1 MTTAVPAETTWRT
14 MRRGLALSPELRT
27 GLAGTLALATVA
39 MIGRAAV
46 PVAVQQGIDRG
57 LRGPGG
63 PDLAFIAGVVAVTAA
78 VLVVTTMCGYL
89 MMRRLFTV
97 SETALAGVRTRAF
110 RHVHDLSMLHQ
121 QSERRGSLVSRVT
134 SDVDQ
139 VSQFLQWGGVI
150 LLISGGQVIVTAIV
164 MAVYSWQLTLV
175 VFIAFLPAVL
185 VIRAFQKR
193 LAVAY
198 RQVRERTGAMLAA
211 VSESVV
217 GAPVIRAY
225 GVSDRTARRLEDA
238 IESQRQAQ
246 QKAIRTSVMGFS
258 VGEIAA
264 GLALAAVVV
273 LGVRLGVDE
282 MITVGELTAF
292 LFLVTLFIQPV
303 QIATEVLNEAQNA
316 IAGWRRVLDVLDV
329 APDVADPGDQGVALP
344 AGPIDIRFAE
354 VNFAYP
360 VAAPANGGGVDG
372 GDGGDGGDGAS
383 RADSNGRS
391 RADAVTRVAGAA
403 ALTLGPPV
411 LSDVTLDI
419 PAKTRVAVVGETGS
433 GKTTFAK
440 LLTRLMDP
448 IDGQIALSG
457 VPLDQVVFSSLRSR
471 VVMVPQDGFL
481 FDSTVG
487 DNVRFG
493 RPGMSDDDLVLAFT
507 ELGLTDWVDGL
518 PKGLGTPVGERGEAL
533 SVGERQLVA
542 LARAYVAD
550 PDLLV
555 LDEATSAVD
564 PATEVRLQRTLDAVT
579 RGRTTV
585 AIAHRLSTAQA
596 ADEVIVVDRGRVV
609 QRGPHAVLLRDPDSI
624 YAKLYASWLE
634 QTR

>member
-1 MTTAVPAETTWRT
+1 MTSVAAEQRTESTWRT
-14 MRRGLALSPELRT
+14 LRRGLALSPELKT
-27 GLAGTLALATVA
+27 GLAGTVALALIY
-39 MIGRAAV
+39 MIGRVAV
-46 PVAVQQGIDRG
+46 PVAVQRGIDHGIVGG
-57 LRGPGG
+57 L
-63 PDLAFIAGVVAVTAA
+63 DLDVVTLTVVVTAA
-78 VLVVTTMCGYL
+78 VLVVTTTCGYL

-139 VSQFLQWGGVI
+139 ITQFLQWGGVI
-150 LLISGGQVIVTAIV
+150 LIVNLGQLVVTTAV
-164 MAVYSWQLTLV
+164 MLAYSWQLTLV
-175 VFIAFLPAVL
+175 VLVAFAPAVL
-185 VIRAFQKR
+185 VIRLLQRR
-193 LAVAY
+193 LAGAY
-198 RQVRERTGAMLAA
+198 GLVRQRMGTLLGTIG
-211 VSESVV
+211 ESVV

-225 GVSDRTARRLEDA
+225 GIAGRTAGRLDAA
-238 IESQRQAQ
+238 IEGQRRAQ
-246 QKAIRTSVMGFS
+246 QKAIRISILGSS
-258 VGEIAA
+258 VGELAA
-264 GLALAAVVV
+264 GLALAGVVV
-273 LGVRLGVDE
+273 VGVNLGVDRTLS
-282 MITVGELTAF
+282 IGQLTAF

-329 APDVADPGDQGVALP
+329 APDVADPGRQGRELP
-344 AGPIDIRFAE
+344 PGPLDIRFAG
-354 VNFAYP
+354 VTFAYP
-360 VAAPANGGGVDG
+360 G
-372 GDGGDGGDGAS
+372 
-383 RADSNGRS
+383 
-391 RADAVTRVAGAA
+391 
-403 ALTLGPPV
+403 GPPV
-411 LSDVTLDI
+411 LHDVTLEI
-419 PAKTRVAVVGETGS
+419 PAKSRVAVVGETGS

-448 IDGQIALSG
+448 TEGEVLLSG
-457 VPLDQVVFSSLRSR
+457 VALREVRFDSLRSR

-481 FDSTVG
+481 FDTTVG
-487 DNVRFG
+487 ENVRFA
-493 RPGMSDDDLVLAFT
+493 RPELTDAQLTAAFT
-507 ELGLTDWVDGL
+507 ELGLADWLDGL
-518 PKGLGTPVGERGEAL
+518 PAGLDTPVGERGEAL

-579 RGRTTV
+579 RGRTTL

-609 QRGPHAVLLRDPDSI
+609 QRGPHDELLRDPESV
-624 YAKLYASWLE
+624 YALLYASWLE